1 MRGWIKEIKYEFS
14 AYFRNLSLFRLQMDW
29 SQSHLTHQVLQLGGH
44 PSGQTAAREAGGAVR
59 HEPGGVEGEQTFI
72 STILCENDIKF
83 LFQKADFG
91 WGPNA
96 HFNVNGILHLKQ
108 FFISQFCSSPSMG
121 APAPFGSKWP
131 KCCRPTGS
139 STM

>member
-1 MRGWIKEIKYEFS
+1 MHSCALYSKGHFFFFS
-14 AYFRNLSLFRLQMDW
+14 INFELKLCAAGLRRLKIFSIFFFRNLSLFRLQMNW

-44 PSGQTAAREAGGAVR
+44 PSGQTAAREVGGAVR

-96 HFNVNGILHLKQ
+96 HFNVNAI
-108 FFISQFCSSPSMG
+108 
-121 APAPFGSKWP
+121 
-131 KCCRPTGS
+131 
-139 STM
+139 